1 VIVKTETERLADIA
15 NLADMDVKK
24 VAEQRARAMFNDV
37 AREAGM
43 VEGAIDLAFPVAA
56 LEPSIAP
63 NYAKTLERVEGMR
76 KTHAFLF
83 GPAQPEHSR
92 EEDLARQVIAD
103 DDPRW
108 LDAGWQASHQDEI
121 MRSIEA
127 KQRLNGI

>member
-1 VIVKTETERLADIA
+1 MNAEPPQT
-15 NLADMDVKK
+15 DMDVKA
-24 VAEQRARAMFNDV
+24 VAERRSRAMFNEA

-43 VEGAIDLAFPVAA
+43 IEGAIDLAFPVAG

-63 NYAKTLERVEGMR
+63 NYAKTLARVEGMK
-76 KTHAFLF
+76 KTHAFMF
-83 GPAQPEHSR
+83 DPQRSEQSKQ
-92 EEDLARQVIAD
+92 EDLARQVIAE

-127 KQRLNGI
+127 KQKLNGI